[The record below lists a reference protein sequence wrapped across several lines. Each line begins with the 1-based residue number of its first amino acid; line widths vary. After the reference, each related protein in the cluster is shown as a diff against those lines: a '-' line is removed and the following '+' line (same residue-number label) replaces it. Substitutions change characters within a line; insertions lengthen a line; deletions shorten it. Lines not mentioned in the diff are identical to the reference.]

1 MNSKYKTIKYKKNKP
16 SDIEDL
22 VSIEEPLEMVVRYK
36 KENEWIDNS
45 ISITMRT
52 PKNDEDLIVGLLFCE
67 GIIQKISE
75 IEKVES
81 LGDKV
86 GKFDLQ
92 NKIRVTLNNGEN
104 LDIKHLRRN
113 FLTNSSC
120 GVCGKTSMDS
130 LEFICKTKINK
141 DVPKIKNSL
150 ITKIPDLLRQSQSEF
165 SKTGGIHA
173 SALFNKEGKPLVIKE
188 DVGRHNALDKVIGH
202 SLKNSIFDTKNQFI
216 ACSGRLSFE
225 LVQKISEIQK
235 VELLGDKVGKFDL
248 QNKIRVTLN
257 SGENLDIKH
266 LRRNFLTNSS
276 CGVCGKTSMDSLEII
291 CKTKINKDV
300 PKIENSLIT
309 EIPELLRQSQS
320 EFSKTGGIHASAL
333 FNKEGKALIIKEDVG
348 RHNALDKVIGHCLK
362 NSIFDTKNQ
371 FIACS
376 GRLSFELVQKT
387 LMANIGLLMGVGAPT
402 SLAIDLAKRF
412 DMTLIGFVKS
422 DSFNIYC
429 GESRILK

>member
-1 MNSKYKTIKYKKNKP
+1 MNFKYKTIKYKQNKP
-16 SDIEDL
+16 LNIEDL

-36 KENEWIDNS
+36 KANEWIDNS

-52 PKNDEDLIVGLLFCE
+52 PKNDEDLIIGLLFCE

-104 LDIKHLRRN
+104 LD
-113 FLTNSSC
+113 
-120 GVCGKTSMDS
+120 V
-130 LEFICKTKINK
+130 
-141 DVPKIKNSL
+141 
-150 ITKIPDLLRQSQSEF
+150 
-165 SKTGGIHA
+165 
-173 SALFNKEGKPLVIKE
+173 
-188 DVGRHNALDKVIGH
+188 
-202 SLKNSIFDTKNQFI
+202 
-216 ACSGRLSFE
+216 
-225 LVQKISEIQK
+225 
-235 VELLGDKVGKFDL
+235 
-248 QNKIRVTLN
+248 
-257 SGENLDIKH
+257 KH

-300 PKIENSLIT
+300 PKIKNSLIT
-309 EIPELLRQSQS
+309 KIPDFLRQSQS

-333 FNKEGKALIIKEDVG
+333 FNKDGKALVIKEDVG
-348 RHNALDKVIGHCLK
+348 RHNALDKVIGHSFK
-362 NSIFDTKNQ
+362 NSLFDTKNQ

-422 DSFNIYC
+422 DSFNVYC
-429 GESRILK
+429 GENRILK